1 MEIRARSE
9 RRISGLGNNDLL
21 RKRLQEMTEVED
33 VSRHPAL
40 LSKITRDCPNTVA
53 VLESCTPLK
62 RYTCVMHVF
71 DFVEKPDY
79 VAIAKRGFNRVF
91 AGKAFVHWL
100 LDRGLLEKVQWPDA
114 GRGDV
119 VLYFNEQGTFKH
131 AGLIFAGDRLL
142 SKWGTGHLFE
152 HGVLEV
158 PESYRTGLLLVKGV
172 PYEEGYKRFCDFAA
186 ENGMIFR

>member
-1 MEIRARSE
+1 M
-9 RRISGLGNNDLL
+9 L

-40 LSKITRDCPNTVA
+40 LSEITRDYPNTVA
-53 VLESCTPLK
+53 VVESCHPLE

-71 DFVEKPDY
+71 DFVEKPEY
-79 VAIAKRGFNRVF
+79 VAIAERGFNRVF
-91 AGKAFVHWL
+91 AGGAFVNWL
-100 LDRGLLEKVQWPDA
+100 LDRGLLEKLQWSDT

-119 VLYFNEQGTFKH
+119 VLYFNEQGSFKH
-131 AGLIFAGDRLL
+131 AGLILAGERLL

-158 PESYRTGLLLVKGV
+158 PESYGTGLLLVKGV
-172 PYEEGYKRFCDFAA
+172 PYDEGYKRFCDFAT
-186 ENGMIFR
+186 ENGMIFQ